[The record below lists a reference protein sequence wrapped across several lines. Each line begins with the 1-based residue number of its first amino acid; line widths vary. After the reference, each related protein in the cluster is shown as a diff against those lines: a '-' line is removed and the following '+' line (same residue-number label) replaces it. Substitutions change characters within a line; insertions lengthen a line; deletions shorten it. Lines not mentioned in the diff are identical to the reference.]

1 MILRREEQG
10 VNMKKLRPVGTIALS
25 FLLLCPGLVSAESM
39 RCGNRVIST
48 GNTKAKVLITCGEP
62 FLREVVEERG
72 SAHTEGA
79 IQKFGSGDSTFSA
92 FTTSS
97 LTAVEKWTYNLGSN
111 QFLRILT
118 FEGDKLVDIELGD
131 KP

>member
-1 MILRREEQG
+1 
-10 VNMKKLRPVGTIALS
+10 MKKLRTVGTIV
-25 FLLLCPGLVSAESM
+25 FLFPYVLPGLVSADSM

-48 GNTKAKVLITCGEP
+48 GHTKAKVLITCGEP

-72 SAHTEGA
+72 FAQTEGA
-79 IQKFGSGDSTFSA
+79 IQKFGGEESTFSA
-92 FTTSS
+92 STTSS
-97 LTAVEKWTYNLGSN
+97 LTTVEKWTYNLGSN

-118 FEGDKLVDIELGD
+118 FEGDKLIDIELGD